1 VDLMPTDDE
10 TAIADAAA
18 AFLAAKLPVVGR
30 GTEHVTEGPEID
42 PALWNECA
50 ELGWLG
56 IGLPEA
62 AGGVGFGL
70 TEEIM
75 LFRELGRAVAP
86 GPFLPGVLAARLA
99 LAAGDTGLA
108 ASIVGGATRVAL
120 GTAIGPVTVGPTV
133 DGEVL
138 LVHSDGPELVV
149 VTDEQGAALVR
160 MADCDARPIDPVDGS
175 VHQAVGRVAGVRA
188 VAYVDAATEALHARA
203 LVLASAMQVGGAEA
217 VLALAVEH
225 ARTRIQFGKPIGA
238 FQAVKH
244 RCSDSALRADGAWGQ
259 VCFAAVAVHD
269 RQPDALFEATVAK
282 YYADEAG
289 RLNGEASVQVHGAIG
304 FTSEA
309 TPHRYVLRA
318 HLLARCV
325 SSRATLLDRI
335 VPRPEVSA

>member
-10 TAIADAAA
+10 AAIADAAA
-18 AFLAAKLPVVGR
+18 AFLSERLPVTGR
-30 GTEHVTEGPEID
+30 GHVHVTDGPEID
-42 PALWNECA
+42 PALWTECA
-50 ELGWLG
+50 EMGWLG
-56 IGLPEA
+56 LALPEA
-62 AGGVGFGL
+62 AGGVGYGL
-70 TEEIM
+70 IEEIM
-75 LFRELGRAVAP
+75 LFRELGRSVAP

-99 LAAGDTGLA
+99 LVSGDAALA
-108 ASIVGGATRVAL
+108 AAIVAGTTRVAL
-120 GTAIGPVTVGPTV
+120 GTTIGDARVGSTV

-138 LVHSDGPELVV
+138 LVHSDGAELVV
-149 VTDEQGAALVR
+149 VTDEHGAALVR
-160 MADCDARPIDPVDGS
+160 MSDCAARPIDPVDGA
-175 VHQAVGRVAGVRA
+175 VHQAVGRLAGAAA
-188 VAYVDAATEALHARA
+188 VAFVDAATEPLHARA
-203 LVLASAMQVGGAEA
+203 LVLTAAVQVGVAEA

-259 VCFAAVAVHD
+259 VCFAAVAVQD
-269 RQPDALFEATVAK
+269 RRPDGLFEATVAK

-309 TPHRYVLRA
+309 VPHRYVLRT

-325 SSRATLLDRI
+325 SARATLLDRI
-335 VPRPEVSA
+335 VPRPEVPA